1 MINLYKCPEMA
12 TYFSDGYIKLNNSG
26 DGQIQS
32 LRREKMMPHFR
43 NKIRNISVTQGT
55 SRSTL
60 VENFIAYFT
69 KEGTQIDQVT
79 TQRLFL

>member
-1 MINLYKCPEMA
+1 MINLYKCPEMG

-32 LRREKMMPHFR
+32 LRREKMIPHFR

>member
-1 MINLYKCPEMA
+1 MINLNKCPEMG

-43 NKIRNISVTQGT
+43 NKIRSISVTQRT
-55 SRSTL
+55 SRSTQ
-60 VENFIAYFT
+60 VESFIAYFT

>member
-1 MINLYKCPEMA
+1 MINLYKCPEMG

-32 LRREKMMPHFR
+32 LRREKMMPYFR
-43 NKIRNISVTQGT
+43 NKIRSISVTQRT
-55 SRSTL
+55 SRSTQ
-60 VENFIAYFT
+60 VESFIAYFT

>member
-1 MINLYKCPEMA
+1 MG

-32 LRREKMMPHFR
+32 LRWEKMMPYFR
-43 NKIRNISVTQGT
+43 NKIRSISVTQRT

-60 VENFIAYFT
+60 VESFIAYFT
-69 KEGTQIDQVT
+69 KEGSQIDQVT

>member
-1 MINLYKCPEMA
+1 MI
-12 TYFSDGYIKLNNSG
+12 
-26 DGQIQS
+26 
-32 LRREKMMPHFR
+32 PHFR

>member
-1 MINLYKCPEMA
+1 MA
-12 TYFSDGYIKLNNSG
+12 TYFSDGYIKHNISG

-43 NKIRNISVTQGT
+43 NKIRSISVTKGN
-55 SRSTL
+55 SKSTL

-69 KEGTQIDQVT
+69 KEWAQKDQVT

>member
-1 MINLYKCPEMA
+1 MINLYKCPEMGA
-12 TYFSDGYIKLNNSG
+12 YFSDVYIKLNNSG

-32 LRREKMMPHFR
+32 LRREKMMPHIR

>member
-1 MINLYKCPEMA
+1 MG

-43 NKIRNISVTQGT
+43 NKIRNISVTQRT

-60 VENFIAYFT
+60 VESFIAYFT
-69 KEGTQIDQVT
+69 KEGSQIDQVT